1 MTKAYIAL
9 GSNLD
14 NPGLQLQ
21 RAVDETDSASG
32 IQVTGCSK
40 LYLSVPLTADA
51 LREVAEKNTPSSSP
65 RRRGSTAVVDSRLRG
80 DDGGTGMLLSAAS
93 LYEDSLHK
101 DSLNE
106 EKVPEDQPDYCNAVV
121 EIDTTL
127 QPIELLDAMQTIE
140 NNHGRVRSVRW
151 GPRTLDLDILLYGN
165 ETIES
170 ERLTVPHYQMHVR
183 NFVLCPLHDIA
194 PSLSMP
200 DGRTVEALLQTT
212 GKDGLKVIADQYP
225 WF

>member
-1 MTKAYIAL
+1 MTRAYVAL

-21 RAVDETDSASG
+21 RAVDEIDSASG
-32 IQVTGCSK
+32 IQITGCSK

-51 LREVAEKNTPSSSP
+51 LNEDALNKDALSEGSP
-65 RRRGSTAVVDSRLRG
+65 GEGSPG
-80 DDGGTGMLLSAAS
+80 
-93 LYEDSLHK
+93 
-101 DSLNE
+101 E

-127 QPIELLDAMQTIE
+127 QPTELLDAMQTIE

>member
-21 RAVDETDSASG
+21 RAVDEIDSASG

-40 LYLSVPLTADA
+40 LYQSVPLTADA
-51 LREVAEKNTPSSSP
+51 LDE
-65 RRRGSTAVVDSRLRG
+65 G
-80 DDGGTGMLLSAAS
+80 
-93 LYEDSLHK
+93 
-101 DSLNE
+101 SLNKGSLSKDALNKE
-106 EKVPEDQPDYCNAVV
+106 LPEDQPDYCNAVV
-121 EIDTTL
+121 EVDTTL
-127 QPIELLDAMQTIE
+127 HPIELLDAMQTIE
-140 NNHGRVRSVRW
+140 NNHSRVRSVRW

-194 PSLSMP
+194 PSLTMP
-200 DGRTVEALLQTT
+200 DGRTVKALLQTT

>member
-21 RAVDETDSASG
+21 RAVDEIDSASG
-32 IQVTGCSK
+32 ILVTGCSK

-51 LREVAEKNTPSSSP
+51 LNEES
-65 RRRGSTAVVDSRLRG
+65 
-80 DDGGTGMLLSAAS
+80 LS
-93 LYEDSLHK
+93 EDSLSE
-101 DSLNE
+101 DALSEASLNE
-106 EKVPEDQPDYCNAVV
+106 EKVPGDQPDYCNAVV

-127 QPIELLDAMQTIE
+127 QPTELLDAMQGIE
-140 NNHGRVRSVRW
+140 KNHGRVRSVRW